1 MSDSV
6 AKNEAFRLYRD
17 EKWPKELLYK
27 EKYEKIR
34 QELKEAFD
42 GIEFIEDTHRYF
54 YKGQELVATSNV
66 CHLFRNYFDSDAQ
79 AERCS
84 NKYWDDESS
93 KYYHMTK
100 QEILDAWE
108 ANSLRATT
116 HGTKVHLFG
125 QNVGNWLL
133 FKEEL
138 FEGDFEVHVDEDGRE
153 YVETTEPK
161 EIAILKYF
169 KALPLSIIPI
179 QFEIQMFSLKYGIS
193 GTADLLFLH
202 DPDVEKDDNYDVIK
216 NRLYLMDYKGLPID
230 TPILTTEG
238 WKTMGTISEGDF
250 VYDKD
255 GKQVEVLHTSDI
267 HYNPCYRITFDN
279 GDSIVADHEHRWLVS
294 FKRQN
299 QKFVDRVMTTE
310 ELCIYL
316 SKTKRET
323 YYIPKIKLASPINN
337 DNNSKLLIDPYVL
350 GVWLGDGNSYS
361 GHITNMY
368 EDLWKEIEKRG
379 YSLGKDVSNG
389 HSGKAQTKNVVGL
402 TTKLKKL
409 GVLKNKQLPESYL
422 LGSYEQRLDV
432 LRGLMDTDGYYNRT
446 RNRFVMTTTKKWQ
459 VETMVKLLSSLGVK
473 ATVIKAIG
481 RCTNCPNK
489 KTFEKYDITFYME
502 ENPFLI
508 RNINIK
514 AKTKKHYNYRTIVK
528 VEKTDTVPTRCIEV
542 DSQSHTYLCGFN
554 MLVTH
559 NTNADLYKAFDKMLE
574 PFQEMDDNDLGGYLL
589 QAAIYSKF
597 IEDHGFKF
605 VARCLIWLLENGEF
619 EKVPLQ
625 RLTDVLFNYLDNHPL
640 KELMEE
646 RRHS

>member
-42 GIEFIEDTHRYF
+42 GIKFIEDTHRYF

-66 CHLFRNYFDSDAQ
+66 CHLFRNYFDSDVQ

-255 GKQVEVLHTSDI
+255 GKQVKVLHTSDI

-279 GDSIVADHEHRWLVS
+279 GDSIVADHEHRWLVNS
-294 FKRQN
+294 NGVEMVLTTYELVEEDKKDLIIQRMSSLETCET
-299 QKFVDRVMTTE
+299 VD
-310 ELCIYL
+310 L
-316 SKTKRET
+316 
-323 YYIPKIKLASPINN
+323 
-337 DNNSKLLIDPYVL
+337 
-350 GVWLGDGNSYS
+350 
-361 GHITNMY
+361 HIT
-368 EDLWKEIEKRG
+368 
-379 YSLGKDVSNG
+379 S
-389 HSGKAQTKNVVGL
+389 
-402 TTKLKKL
+402 
-409 GVLKNKQLPESYL
+409 
-422 LGSYEQRLDV
+422 
-432 LRGLMDTDGYYNRT
+432 
-446 RNRFVMTTTKKWQ
+446 
-459 VETMVKLLSSLGVK
+459 
-473 ATVIKAIG
+473 
-481 RCTNCPNK
+481 
-489 KTFEKYDITFYME
+489 
-502 ENPFLI
+502 
-508 RNINIK
+508 
-514 AKTKKHYNYRTIVK
+514 

-646 RRHS
+646 RRHG

>member
-108 ANSLRATT
+108 ANSVRATT

-216 NRLYLMDYKGLPID
+216 NRLYLMDYK
-230 TPILTTEG
+230 
-238 WKTMGTISEGDF
+238 
-250 VYDKD
+250 
-255 GKQVEVLHTSDI
+255 
-267 HYNPCYRITFDN
+267 
-279 GDSIVADHEHRWLVS
+279 
-294 FKRQN
+294 
-299 QKFVDRVMTTE
+299 
-310 ELCIYL
+310 
-316 SKTKRET
+316 
-323 YYIPKIKLASPINN
+323 
-337 DNNSKLLIDPYVL
+337 
-350 GVWLGDGNSYS
+350 
-361 GHITNMY
+361 
-368 EDLWKEIEKRG
+368 
-379 YSLGKDVSNG
+379 
-389 HSGKAQTKNVVGL
+389 
-402 TTKLKKL
+402 
-409 GVLKNKQLPESYL
+409 
-422 LGSYEQRLDV
+422 
-432 LRGLMDTDGYYNRT
+432 
-446 RNRFVMTTTKKWQ
+446 
-459 VETMVKLLSSLGVK
+459 
-473 ATVIKAIG
+473 
-481 RCTNCPNK
+481 
-489 KTFEKYDITFYME
+489 
-502 ENPFLI
+502 
-508 RNINIK
+508 
-514 AKTKKHYNYRTIVK
+514 
-528 VEKTDTVPTRCIEV
+528 
-542 DSQSHTYLCGFN
+542 
-554 MLVTH
+554 
-559 NTNADLYKAFDKMLE
+559 TNADLYKAFDKMLE

-646 RRHS
+646 RRHG